1 MTELKP
7 CPICLRRDIK
17 LPKDFKELMDFL
29 NFRFDHLDNSYT
41 LNGKTHTTENVK
53 DARIQISVDALLKC
67 FEEWQK

>member
-1 MTELKP
+1 MTDLKS
-7 CPICLRRDIK
+7 
-17 LPKDFKELMDFL
+17 LPKNFQELMDFL

-41 LNGKTHTTENVK
+41 YQGRTYTAENVK